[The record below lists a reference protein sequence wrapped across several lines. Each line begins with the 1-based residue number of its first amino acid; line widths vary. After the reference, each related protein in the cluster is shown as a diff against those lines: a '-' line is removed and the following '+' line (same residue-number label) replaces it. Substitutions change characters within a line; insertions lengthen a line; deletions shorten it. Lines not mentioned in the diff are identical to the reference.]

1 MPLDGLHMIREP
13 IKTRWMI
20 VLGVVSVAAMIG
32 VYTWMSS
39 RQRLANP
46 EDTTIPGWGQ
56 LAEGVKTATERN
68 ARTDERWIVV
78 DAKATAG
85 RLFLGLACGLGG
97 AVVLGLLMGC
107 FGVVEAVFIPP
118 LSLLAKIPPTAA
130 LAVFFVM
137 VGTGTEMF
145 VAMIAFGVLPTLAQ
159 SVYLAVR
166 DVPRETLYKSYTLGA
181 SHTEVIWNVIVRA
194 VLPKLIDGIRLQIGP
209 AMVYLIAAEMV
220 CADVGFGYR
229 IRLQSRLLNMNVV
242 YPYIALLAAFGF
254 TMDFALRLL
263 QRLSCPWHREKGS

>member
-1 MPLDGLHMIREP
+1 MIREP
-13 IKTRWMI
+13 INARWMI
-20 VLGVVSVAAMIG
+20 ALGVASVAAMLG
-32 VYTWMSS
+32 AYTWMSN
-39 RQRLANP
+39 RQHRANP
-46 EDTTIPGWGQ
+46 EDTTIPAWRQ
-56 LAEGVKTATERN
+56 MAEGVKRAVEPN
-68 ARTDERWIVV
+68 ARTGERWIVV
-78 DAKATAG
+78 DAKATAT

-97 AVVLGLLMGC
+97 AAILGLLMGC
-107 FGVVEAVFIPP
+107 FEVVEAVFVPP

-137 VGTGTEMF
+137 AGTATEMF

-194 VLPKLIDGIRLQIGP
+194 VLPRLIDGIRLQIGP

-220 CADVGFGYR
+220 CADLGFGYR

-254 TMDFALRLL
+254 VMDFSLRRL
-263 QRLSCPWHREKGS
+263 QRLVCPWRQEKGN